1 MSLSENILSNNKQK
15 DLMFFIYPQRI
26 QKTNILYLYLE
37 GNDKANETNVN
48 NRPGKSIYKSSLY
61 YSIFLIEV

>member
-37 GNDKANETNVN
+37 GMKKVRPVTNNE
-48 NRPGKSIYKSSLY
+48 LY
-61 YSIFLIEV
+61 QETDVRLLRQT